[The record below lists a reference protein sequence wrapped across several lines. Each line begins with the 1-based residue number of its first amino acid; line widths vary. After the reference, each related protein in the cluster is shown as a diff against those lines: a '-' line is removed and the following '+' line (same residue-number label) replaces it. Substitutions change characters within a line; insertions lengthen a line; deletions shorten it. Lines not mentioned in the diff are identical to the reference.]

1 MLFRSA
7 ILSVSVAFNF
17 RKPCS
22 EDGMRR
28 MACRTSLLPSI
39 TQRRRD
45 HRAFAKL
52 FFVQIDHCRADR
64 LTVRQV
70 D

>member
-1 MLFRSA
+1 
-7 ILSVSVAFNF
+7 
-17 RKPCS
+17 
-22 EDGMRR
+22 MRR
-28 MACRTSLLPSI
+28 DGLQNFLLPSI